1 MRAMNTTV
9 AIICC
14 IAALIVGAAV
24 SGVIFFRQGIAY
36 RQKQAESIMGS
47 AEKEAEKIL
56 ADADKEAESKKK
68 TALVEAKD
76 EIHKLRSDAEKEF
89 KDRRYEISRQE
100 RRIQQKEESLDKK
113 NDNLER
119 KEETLQNKIKKAEE
133 NLKEAE
139 TIKKSQMDILERIS
153 EFTRDQ
159 AKEYILDMLDGDLV
173 HEKALKI
180 AGYEQQ
186 IKDECEEKARS
197 YISLAIAKCAADQVS
212 EATVSVVPLPND
224 EMKGR
229 IIGREGRN
237 IRTFETLTGVDLII
251 DDTPEAITLSCF
263 DHVRREVARIALEKL
278 IADGRIH
285 PTRIEEMVD
294 KAKREVEYRIKQEGE
309 RAILETNVHGM
320 NHELVKLIGRLRF
333 RTSYRQNVLN
343 HSIEVAQLSGILA
356 SELGVDANLARRAG
370 LLHDIGKALT
380 AEIEGSHVQ
389 IGVDVC
395 RKYKE
400 NAEVIHAIEAH
411 HNDVEPRTV
420 IACIV
425 QAADA
430 ISAARPA
437 ARSENYENYI
447 KRLEKLEEICTSYE
461 GVDKCYA
468 VQAGREVRVM
478 VAPEIINDERM
489 VIVARNIAKQIEDE
503 MDYPGQIKVN
513 MIRESRAVDY
523 AK

>member
-76 EIHKLRSDAEKEF
+76 EIHKLRSDAEKEI
-89 KDRRYEISRQE
+89 KGRYEISRQE

>member
-76 EIHKLRSDAEKEF
+76 EIHKLRSDAEKEI

-186 IKDECEEKARS
+186 IKAECEEKARS

>member
-1 MRAMNTTV
+1 MRAMNTTI

-14 IAALIVGAAV
+14 VAAFIVGAAAA
-24 SGVIFFRQGIAY
+24 GFICFKQGIAY

-47 AEKEAEKIL
+47 AEKEAERLL
-56 ADADKEAESKKK
+56 ADADKEAETKKK
-68 TALVEAKD
+68 AALVEAKD
-76 EIHKLRSDAEKEF
+76 EIHKLRSDAEKEL
-89 KDRRYEISRQE
+89 KDRRSEVSRQE
-100 RRIQQKEESLDKK
+100 RRIQQKEETLDKK

-119 KEETLQNKIKKAEE
+119 KEEILQNKIKNAEE
-133 NLKEAE
+133 KLKEAE

-153 EFTRDQ
+153 EFTKDQ
-159 AKEYILDMLDGDLV
+159 AKEYILEMLDGDLV
-173 HEKALKI
+173 HEKAVKI
-180 AGYEQQ
+180 SNYEQQ
-186 IKDECEEKARS
+186 IKDECDEKARS
-197 YISLAIAKCAADQVS
+197 YISLAIAKCAAEQVS

-278 IADGRIH
+278 ISDGRIH

-294 KAKREVEYRIKQEGE
+294 KARREVEYRIKQEGE
-309 RAILETNVHGM
+309 RAVLETNVHGI
-320 NHELVKLIGRLRF
+320 NHELIKLIGRLRF

-400 NAEVIHAIEAH
+400 NPEVIHAIEAH

-447 KRLEKLEEICTSYE
+447 KRLQKLEEICNAYE

-468 VQAGREVRVM
+468 VQAGREVRIMAVSYTHLTL
-478 VAPEIINDERM
+478 PT
-489 VIVARNIAKQIEDE
+489 IA
-503 MDYPGQIKVN
+503 
-513 MIRESRAVDY
+513 
-523 AK
+523 